1 MNTTFLSIII
11 PCFNEK
17 KSLLRLIAK
26 IKKIKNIKKQII
38 LVDDGSNDGTTEIIK
53 KKLINKID
61 KIIFHKKNQGKGS
74 AIKSAKKYIKGNF
87 VIIQDADLEYYP
99 TDYHKLLN
107 KLKNKNLK
115 VVYGSRVLGRT
126 ESLNFL
132 SIKNFAKN
140 FRIMGNYFLTF
151 ISNFINNQSL
161 TDVHTCYKMFDKKIF
176 LSLNIQEKGFSFCPE
191 VTTKIAKLSYPIA
204 EVPIKYNGRE
214 IKDGKKIRLK
224 DAFIAIYT
232 ILKYRYF
239 D

>member
-1 MNTTFLSIII
+1 VNTTFLSIII

-17 KSLLRLIAK
+17 KSLLKLISK

-38 LVDDGSNDGTTEIIK
+38 LVDDGSIDGTTEIIK
-53 KKLINKID
+53 KKLTNKID

-99 TDYHKLLN
+99 SDYHKLLN
-107 KLKNKNLK
+107 KLKKKNFK
-115 VVYGSRVLGRT
+115 IVYGSRVLGRT

-132 SIKNFAKN
+132 SIKNFPKN
-140 FRIMGNYFLTF
+140 FRIVGNYLLTF
-151 ISNFINNQSL
+151 ISNFINKQTL

-191 VTTKIAKLSYPIA
+191 VTTKLAKLSYPIV

-232 ILKYRYF
+232 ILKYKYF